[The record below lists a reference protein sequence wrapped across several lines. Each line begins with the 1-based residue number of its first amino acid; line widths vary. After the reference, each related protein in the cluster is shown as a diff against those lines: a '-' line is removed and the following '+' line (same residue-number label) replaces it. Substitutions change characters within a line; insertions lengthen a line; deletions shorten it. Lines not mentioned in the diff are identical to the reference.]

1 MPGFEITLK
10 DGVVQ
15 QSNFSDYTPAY
26 MAEAPRVDVHVV
38 SSSDPPT
45 GMGEPP
51 VPPIAPAIANAVA
64 ALTGKRL
71 RKLPFDALPI

>member
-1 MPGFEITLK
+1 MK
-10 DGVVQ
+10 NGVVQ

-26 MAEAPRVDVHVV
+26 MGNCPQVDVYVV
-38 SSSDPPT
+38 PSADAPT
-45 GMGEPP
+45 GVGEPP

-71 RKLPFDALPI
+71 RKLPFAVMT